1 MRKTALKTIL
11 ILAFATSAAGCALKL
26 PKSKPAPD
34 AQTSQ
39 GAEAAVKAQKPKKQR
54 NQLFGKSRSG
64 PEQSGIGVN
73 SYLWRATLDTLNF
86 MPVLSADPFG
96 GTYVTD
102 WHASPQ
108 NPGERFKI
116 QVFILDTRLRAD
128 GIAVRVFR
136 QTGSAVA
143 WSDAA
148 VDPDTSLQIENA
160 ILTRARQLRIATLE
174 SSK

>member
-1 MRKTALKTIL
+1 MRGNALKIIL
-11 ILAFATSAAGCALKL
+11 MLALAVPATACATKKASSDATQSAQAA
-26 PKSKPAPD
+26 PK
-34 AQTSQ
+34 
-39 GAEAAVKAQKPKKQR
+39 AAKSARHR
-54 NQLFGKSRSG
+54 NQLFGRNRAAST
-64 PEQSGIGVN
+64 ESGIGVN

-108 NPGERFKI
+108 NPAERFKI

-136 QTGSAVA
+136 QTGAVGA
-143 WSDAA
+143 WSDAT
-148 VDPDTSLQIENA
+148 VDPDTPLQIENA

-174 SSK
+174 SAK

>member
-1 MRKTALKTIL
+1 MRKTALKTIIL
-11 ILAFATSAAGCALKL
+11 LAFAASATGCALKL

-34 AQTSQ
+34 AQTS
-39 GAEAAVKAQKPKKQR
+39 EASVKAKKPARQR
-54 NQLFGKSRSG
+54 SQLFGKSNKTN
-64 PEQSGIGVN
+64 EQPGIGVN

-108 NPGERFKI
+108 NPAERFKI

-136 QTGSAVA
+136 QTGGGSS
-143 WSDAA
+143 WTDAA

>member
-1 MRKTALKTIL
+1 MRKIALNTIIL
-11 ILAFATSAAGCALKL
+11 LAFAASATGCALKM
-26 PKSKPAPD
+26 PKTKSAPE
-34 AQTSQ
+34 AQTS
-39 GAEAAVKAQKPKKQR
+39 AKAQKPKKPRSQM
-54 NQLFGKSRSG
+54 FGKSRAAN
-64 PEQSGIGVN
+64 EQAGIGVN

-136 QTGSAVA
+136 QTGSAAA

>member
-1 MRKTALKTIL
+1 MRKTALKTICV
-11 ILAFATSAAGCALKL
+11 LAFATSATGCALKM
-26 PKSKPAPD
+26 PKAKPAPD
-34 AQTSQ
+34 AQN
-39 GAEAAVKAQKPKKQR
+39 AEAPVKAKKPARQKTK
-54 NQLFGKSRSG
+54 LFGNSG
-64 PEQSGIGVN
+64 RNSEQAGIGVN

-136 QTGSAVA
+136 QTGSGGT
-143 WSDAA
+143 WTDAT